1 MTLYTPDAKVTKLA
15 EGFTKPT
22 NIDEMVAFLRD
33 ILTEPEINEFAGRFA
48 VAQALAEGK
57 SQRVVAKETGISIAT
72 VTRVNQWL
80 LRGMGGYELVLK
92 RLEQESGRAVKNKEL
107 KSEEVKKKVA
117 VGSKSLIR
125 QFSNSL
131 SKHHHHEA

>member
-1 MTLYTPDAKVTKLA
+1 MTLYTPDEKVARLA
-15 EGFTKPT
+15 EGFTKPK

-57 SQRVVAKETGISIAT
+57 SQRAVAKETGISIAT

-80 LRGMGGYELVLK
+80 LRGMGGYSLVLK
-92 RLEQESGRAVKNKEL
+92 RLEVRDGKNKEL